1 MTETKHSASGEKV
14 SLDTYYSTR
23 SMTPSVCTR
32 GGNGGLYYSPS
43 AFRIPL
49 FVCVCMC
56 VCASIQMMNLQAAA
70 HLETSGGS
78 CHGSAASFR
87 QSKTAGHLGRS
98 KRAPVRPALT
108 SYVCLALRETEK
120 RLPERDL
127 AFKERNATWEHNRQ
141 VPMELASATSHK
153 EEE

>member
-1 MTETKHSASGEKV
+1 MVDYIILPVHSGF
-14 SLDTYYSTR
+14 L
-23 SMTPSVCTR
+23 C
-32 GGNGGLYYSPS
+32 
-43 AFRIPL
+43 L
-49 FVCVCMC
+49 FVCVC
-56 VCASIQMMNLQAAA
+56 VSIQMMNLQAAA
-70 HLETSGGS
+70 HLETSRVS

-87 QSKTAGHLGRS
+87 QSETAGHLGRS

-153 EEE
+153 EGEGVKKIERETK